1 MLSKNIKIVMLT
13 NFKHFWQ
20 NIKIDLLNHLI
31 VKLNNCIAT
40 ANIFV
45 ILLTLLFDL
54 LHVYNKKRKGKRTFF
69 LFFTLNCRKNK
80 HIIESD

>member
-45 ILLTLLFDL
+45 ILLTLLFDI
-54 LHVYNKKRKGKRTFF
+54 LHVYNKKRKEDIFF
-69 LFFTLNCRKNK
+69 IFYT
-80 HIIESD
+80 